1 MKYREKR
8 KENERKKIPEEMKGF
23 ESLSIFNEEKF
34 ERIESGEEEIL
45 CISKD
50 LELSEDEKSVLRMH
64 TKFSVIQ
71 YLKESDIEFEQELAY
86 AKVRMERR
94 KEMEKL
100 KKEKLLEG
108 AEYKIQEPTR
118 LACPGPTE
126 LASKQGL
133 EVGVGILHPE
143 GTTLAS
149 ISE

>member
-1 MKYREKR
+1 
-8 KENERKKIPEEMKGF
+8 MKGF

-94 KEMEKL
+94 KERE
-100 KKEKLLEG
+100 
-108 AEYKIQEPTR
+108 
-118 LACPGPTE
+118 
-126 LASKQGL
+126 
-133 EVGVGILHPE
+133 
-143 GTTLAS
+143 
-149 ISE
+149 